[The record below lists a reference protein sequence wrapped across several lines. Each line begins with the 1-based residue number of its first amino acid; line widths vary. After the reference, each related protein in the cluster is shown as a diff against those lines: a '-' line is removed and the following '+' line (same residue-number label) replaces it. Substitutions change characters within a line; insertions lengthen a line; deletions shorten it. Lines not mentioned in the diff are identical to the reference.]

1 MDRPGRC
8 HGLNVVGDD
17 RVRILADVAY
27 ARWIFQDG
35 GDTMKLITEIMIW
48 YLFIRVC
55 ISDFNEYA
63 NRKIRKTF
71 NLE

>member
-1 MDRPGRC
+1 MDRLDRC
-8 HGLNVVGDD
+8 HGLDVVGDD
-17 RVRILADVAY
+17 RVRILADAAY
-27 ARWIFQDG
+27 ARWVFQNG
-35 GDTMKLITEIMIW
+35 GHAMKLITEIMIW

>member
-8 HGLNVVGDD
+8 HGLDVVGDD

-27 ARWIFQDG
+27 DG
-35 GDTMKLITEIMIW
+35 WDVQIVCIAMKLITEIMIW

>member
-1 MDRPGRC
+1 VAAHHHC
-8 HGLNVVGDD
+8 HGLDVVGDD
-17 RVRILADVAY
+17 RVRILADAAY
-27 ARWIFQDG
+27 DG
-35 GDTMKLITEIMIW
+35 WDVQIVCIAMKLITEIMIW

>member
-1 MDRPGRC
+1 
-8 HGLNVVGDD
+8 
-17 RVRILADVAY
+17 
-27 ARWIFQDG
+27 
-35 GDTMKLITEIMIW
+35 MKLVTEIMIW

>member
-1 MDRPGRC
+1 MDRLE
-8 HGLNVVGDD
+8 HGYWIDVVGDD
-17 RVRILADVAY
+17 RVCVLTNAAYDGWDVQIVCIA
-27 ARWIFQDG
+27 
-35 GDTMKLITEIMIW
+35 MKLITEIMIW

-55 ISDFNEYA
+55 ISDFNEYV